1 LTPAA
6 KSVFVAVMFLKRLSR
21 DTVAIGAPAKVN
33 LDLQVLGRRP
43 DGYHEIDSLFQA
55 VSLFDRV
62 VITRTDS
69 RDGVD
74 ISLTRPAGVPID
86 ASNLIARAFRLMQQE
101 FSLSGGL
108 KVELE
113 KNIPVAAGLGGGS
126 SDGAATILACT
137 VLFDLPLKRREM
149 AELSARIGSDL
160 PFFFSSGQAHV
171 TGRGEVVEDLEL
183 PTDYWMVLVTPPTA
197 VSTAEAYA
205 ALRLPLTKP
214 AESRSFQGW
223 KAPKDFVKWLSDTGN
238 DFETAPLEA
247 IGRLQQV
254 KNDLAGA
261 GALLTRMSGSGPTVF
276 GIYGNAPDIEGD
288 RVLDRSDW
296 AVFVVRPIRL
306 PVRL

>member
-1 LTPAA
+1 
-6 KSVFVAVMFLKRLSR
+6 MFLKRLAS
-21 DTVAIGAPAKVN
+21 DTVAVGAPAKVN
-33 LDLQVLGRRP
+33 LDLRVLGRRP

-55 VSLFDRV
+55 VSLFDRL
-62 VITRTDS
+62 VITRTDG
-69 RDGVD
+69 RDRVD
-74 ISLTRPAGVPID
+74 ISLTRPAEVPID
-86 ASNLIARAFRLMQQE
+86 ESNLIVRAFRLMQQE
-101 FSLSGGL
+101 FSLAGGL
-108 KVELE
+108 TVELE

-126 SDGAATILACT
+126 SDGAATILACS

-149 AELSARIGSDL
+149 AQLSARIGSDL

-183 PTDYWMVLVTPPTA
+183 PTDYWMVLVTPPAA

-205 ALRLPLTKP
+205 ALSLPLTKP
-214 AESRSFQGW
+214 AGSRSFQGW
-223 KAPKDFVKWLSDTGN
+223 RVPKDFVKWLSDTGN
-238 DFETAPLEA
+238 DFETCPLEV
-247 IGRLQQV
+247 IGRLHQV

-261 GALLTRMSGSGPTVF
+261 GALLARMSGSGPTVF

>member
-1 LTPAA
+1 
-6 KSVFVAVMFLKRLSR
+6 MFLKRLAS
-21 DTVAIGAPAKVN
+21 DTVAVGAPAKVN
-33 LDLQVLGRRP
+33 LDLRVLGRRP

-55 VSLFDRV
+55 VSLFDRL
-62 VITRTDS
+62 VITRTDR

-86 ASNLIARAFRLMQQE
+86 ESNLIARAFRLMQQE

-108 KVELE
+108 TVELE

-126 SDGAATILACT
+126 SDGAATILACS
-137 VLFDLPLKRREM
+137 VLFDLTLKSRKM

-205 ALRLPLTKP
+205 ALSLPLTKP
-214 AESRSFQGW
+214 AESRTFQGW
-223 KAPKDFVKWLSDTGN
+223 RVPKDFVKWLSDTGN
-238 DFETAPLEA
+238 DFETCPLEV